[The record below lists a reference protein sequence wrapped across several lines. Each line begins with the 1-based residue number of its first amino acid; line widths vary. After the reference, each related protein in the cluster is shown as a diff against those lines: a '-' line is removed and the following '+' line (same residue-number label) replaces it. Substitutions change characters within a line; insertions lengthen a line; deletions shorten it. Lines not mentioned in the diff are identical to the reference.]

1 MSDKIEKSDEEW
13 RALLPRDAYQVLR
26 HEGTEYAGSSPLN
39 DEHRT
44 GTFVC
49 AGCGTALFR
58 SDMKYES
65 GSGWPSFFTSLP
77 GVFET
82 STDHKLMM
90 PRTEYHCTRCGGHH
104 GHIFKDGP
112 APTGLRFCNNGVS
125 LKFVPDAK

>member
-39 DEHRT
+39 DEHRK

-125 LKFVPDAK
+125 LKFVPDAE

>member
-44 GTFVC
+44 GTFEC

-125 LKFVPDAK
+125 LKFVPDAE

>member
-13 RALLPRDAYQVLR
+13 RTLLSRDAYQVLR

-39 DEHRT
+39 DEHRA

-90 PRTEYHCTRCGGHH
+90 PRTEYHCTRCGGHQ
-104 GHIFKDGP
+104 GHVFKDGP

-125 LKFVPDAK
+125 LKFVPDAE

>member
-13 RALLPRDAYQVLR
+13 RTLLSRDAYQVLR

-39 DEHRT
+39 DEHRV

-125 LKFVPDAK
+125 LKFVPDAE